1 MALSI
6 YDLRTEYLT
15 NPIGI
20 DTARPVIS
28 WKLAS
33 GKMNTRQAACRL
45 TLGTEP
51 GTADVWDSGELTA
64 DVSTGLSCP
73 EGILAPCTRYYVTLR
88 VTDNHGER
96 AEAES
101 FFETG
106 LMDPTM
112 KAWEG
117 AEWIGPAEPLL
128 DAGTRG
134 VFGISVKFRFREGST
149 CCGLVFGDQDKR
161 ITDRDNYFRFDVN
174 AVTIPATLDIY
185 RVGIAADDR
194 ADRPW
199 VSFPLVDV
207 DDPDKKPVITEDNRY
222 SVHALDVQ
230 VTGDCAW
237 TYLDGHRVDVTYQT
251 MPWGAVEEGPR
262 QLNPIGP
269 NDVNTYPR
277 LNRIGFFMK
286 RGQSADFWDLKV
298 RNLRK
303 PWTVVYE
310 EKDLFCFRRSEE
322 SVRYPLCGD
331 FDKVRLL
338 SYTGEEDCKVT
349 FDPSHTSIPMLRRE
363 FDIADKPLKAARLY
377 ITARG
382 IYDCRVN
389 GNEITDTFFDPGQTQ
404 YDKTLMY
411 QTYDLTDRLHPGKNA
426 IGVILSSGWWCDGQT
441 FTQGNFNYWG
451 DRESL
456 LAKLVLT
463 YADGTREVV
472 VTDPDTWR
480 WSGEGPWTYAGF
492 FHGEHYDATREEKF
506 AGFAE
511 AGYDDRDWRA
521 PIVVGITPF
530 HEEDVQGSGFTMWP
544 TANLTEP
551 EIVGQTGGGVYAGNE
566 LTAKAVTEIRPG
578 VFIYD
583 LGVNVAGVPK
593 VKMKGSRGTTAQLRF
608 AEILCPD
615 FPEFAGRVG
624 TLMVENLR
632 DADCTDL
639 YTFKGDPEGEV
650 YMPRF
655 TFRGCRYIEISGVTE
670 APAPEDVRFVTL
682 SSVREFTGD
691 VRVDNDMINFFM
703 DNVRRSMRSNFI
715 SIPTD
720 CPQRNERMGWNGDTS
735 IFTRTATF
743 NADTR
748 EFYRRWLK
756 ACRDLQEPNGCFPN
770 IAPVGGGFGGYTYN
784 SAPLHVCWELY
795 QQYAA
800 LDIVK
805 EHYPAMKAFMDYTEK
820 KNAETGDIA
829 APMTLGDWLAP
840 EETDVQLICHAF
852 FGCNAYIMSKM
863 AAAIGETE
871 DARHYEKL
879 YADLKKS
886 FNEKWFDADG
896 RTKVDTQ
903 CSYALPLAF
912 HMVEDGLISKV
923 GQHLS
928 DKTQRSGW
936 LVGTGFFGTAP
947 LCPMLTQ
954 TGHSD
959 DAYRLITQTACPSW
973 LYPVTQGATS
983 VWERWDSFTT
993 EKGFG
998 GHNNM
1003 NSFNHYSLG
1012 AVLEWFYGDVL
1023 GIRRDESA
1031 PGYRHFT
1038 LQPNLHGFGSA
1049 QGHFET
1055 PYGEIKVSLT
1065 RTDKDSAIEATV
1077 PVGTTATL
1085 ILPGQAPATLG
1096 SGSYRFTF

>member
-1 MALSI
+1 MSLTI

-15 NPIGI
+15 NPLGI
-20 DTARPVIS
+20 DNASPVIS

-33 GKMNTRQAACRL
+33 DERNTCQASCRL

-51 GTADVWDSGELTA
+51 GAADTWDSGELSG
-64 DVSTGLSCP
+64 DCSTGLSCP
-73 EGILAPCTRYYVTLR
+73 EGILAPCTRYYVTLC
-88 VTDNHGER
+88 VTDNHGEK

-112 KAWEG
+112 AAWEG
-117 AEWIGPAEPLL
+117 AEWIGSAEPTL

-134 VFGISVKFRFREGST
+134 VFGISVNFRLKDGST

-174 AVTIPATLDIY
+174 AATIPAVLDIY
-185 RVGIAADDR
+185 RVGIASDDS

-199 VSFPLVDV
+199 VSLPLVDV
-207 DDPDKKPVITEDNRY
+207 DDPEKKPVITAENLYDA
-222 SVHALDVQ
+222 HFLDVR

-237 TYLDGHRVDVTYQT
+237 TYLDGHRVDVTHQT

-262 QLNPIGP
+262 QLNPMGP

-277 LNRIGFFMK
+277 LNRIGFYMK
-286 RGQSADFWDLKV
+286 QGQSADFWDLKV

-303 PWTVVYE
+303 PCAVVYE
-310 EKDLFCFRRSEE
+310 EPAAFCFRGTEEHAPLLPSE
-322 SVRYPLCGD
+322 D
-331 FDKVRLL
+331 FTEVEICADTV
-338 SYTGEEDCKVT
+338 EADCKLT

-363 FDIADKPLKAARLY
+363 FEVADKPLAAARLY

-382 IYDCRVN
+382 IYDCQIN
-389 GNEITDTFFDPGQTQ
+389 GNEITDTFFNPGQTQ
-404 YDKTLMY
+404 FDRTLMY
-411 QTYDLTDRLHPGKNA
+411 QTYDLTECVHPGKNA
-426 IGVILSSGWWCDGQT
+426 VGVILSSGWWCDSQT
-441 FTQGNFNYWG
+441 FAQGNFNYWG

-463 YADGTREVV
+463 YEDGTREAI
-472 VTDPDTWR
+472 VTDPETWR
-480 WSGEGPWTYAGF
+480 WSGEGPWTYASF
-492 FHGEHYDATREEKF
+492 FHGEHYDATREDAF

-511 AGYDDRDWRA
+511 AGYDDRNWKK
-521 PIVVGITPF
+521 PIVVGVTPL
-530 HEEDVQGSGFTMWP
+530 HLEDVEGNAFTKWP
-544 TANLTEP
+544 CVNLTEP
-551 EIVGQTGGGVYAGNE
+551 EIVGQTGDGVYAGDE
-566 LTAKAVTEIRPG
+566 LTAKSVTEIRPG

-593 VKMKGSRGTTAQLRF
+593 VKMKGFRGTTAQLRF

-639 YTFKGDPEGEV
+639 YTFRGDAAGEV
-650 YMPRF
+650 YMPRY
-655 TFRGCRYIEISGVTE
+655 TFRGCRYIEISGVLE
-670 APAPEDVRFVTL
+670 APAVEDVHFVTL

-691 VRVDNDMINFFM
+691 VRVDNDLVNFFM

-715 SIPTD
+715 SVPTD

-735 IFTRTATF
+735 IFSRTATF

-756 ACRDLQEPNGCFPN
+756 ASRDLQAPNGCFPN

-795 QQYAA
+795 QQYGA

-805 EHYPAMKAFMDYTEK
+805 ENYQAMKAFMNYTEQK
-820 KNAETGDIA
+820 DAETGDIA

-840 EETDVQLICHAF
+840 VETDVQLICHAF
-852 FGCNAYIMSKM
+852 FGYNARIMARM
-863 AAAIGETE
+863 AAAVGETE
-871 DARHYEKL
+871 DACHYEKL
-879 YADLKKS
+879 YGDLKKA

-896 RTKVDTQ
+896 RTKDDTQ

-923 GQHLS
+923 GDRLS
-928 DKTQRSGW
+928 ESTRQNGW
-936 LVGTGFFGTAP
+936 LVSTGFYGTAP
-947 LCPMLTQ
+947 LCSMLTE

-959 DAYRLITQTACPSW
+959 DAYRLITQTGCPSW

-1012 AVLEWFYGDVL
+1012 AVLEWFYAYVL

-1038 LQPNLHGFGSA
+1038 LQPDLHGFGRA
-1049 QGHFET
+1049 EGHFET
-1055 PYGEIKVSLT
+1055 PYGEIKVALT
-1065 RTDKDSAIEATV
+1065 RTGKGSAIEATV
-1077 PVGTTATL
+1077 PVSTTATL
-1085 ILPGQAPATLG
+1085 VLPGHAPATLV
-1096 SGSYRFTF
+1096 SGSYRFTL